1 MANKNADQLKAF
13 YTELAKIA
21 KSDDWQNI
29 LKVAKKSKKNKFI
42 PLYRS
47 NFIIILFKS
56 WAYQSTIKKHFIVKS
71 FV

>member
-29 LKVAKKSKKNKFI
+29 LKVAKKSKKNKFK
-42 PLYRS
+42 PLYS
-47 NFIIILFKS
+47 LTLLFFS
-56 WAYQSTIKKHFIVKS
+56 SLGHISQR
-71 FV
+71 